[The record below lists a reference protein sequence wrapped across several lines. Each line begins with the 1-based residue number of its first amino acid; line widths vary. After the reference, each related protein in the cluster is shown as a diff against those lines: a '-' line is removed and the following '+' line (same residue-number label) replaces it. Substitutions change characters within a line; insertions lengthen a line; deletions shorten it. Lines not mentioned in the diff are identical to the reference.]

1 VRFQFI
7 HAEKALYPITLMC
20 RVLQVSTSGF
30 YAWLRRGCSQRQ
42 KQDQHLSEQIRQIH
56 HQSHS
61 TYGSPRV
68 HAELRAQ
75 GQRCGKKRVERLM
88 RQQGLCA
95 RRRRSKIKTTDSRHG
110 HPVAPERLGRHF
122 DVEEPNTVW
131 VTDITYIPT
140 REGWLY
146 LAVIL
151 DLYSRMIVGWA
162 MSSCIDKQLVLSALK
177 MAVKR
182 RSPQAGLIHH
192 SDRGS
197 QYASDAYQAL
207 LKAHGMETSMSRKGD
222 CWDNA
227 VAESFFATLK
237 VERVHEQDYQRHAEA
252 RTDIFK
258 YIEVFYNRV
267 RRHSYLGYESPLAFE
282 KASKAMG
289 A

>member
-1 VRFQFI
+1 MRFRFI
-7 HAEKALYPITLMC
+7 LAEKAHYPITLMC
-20 RVLQVSTSGF
+20 RVLQVSKSGF
-30 YAWLRRGCSQRQ
+30 YAWLHRGCSPRSQ
-42 KQDQHLSEQIRQIH
+42 QDQQLGEQIRQIH
-56 HQSHS
+56 QQSHR

-75 GQRCGKKRVERLM
+75 GLRCGKKRVERLM

-95 RRRRSKIKTTDSRHG
+95 RRRRSKLKTTDSRHG

-122 DVEEPNTVW
+122 SVEEPNTVW

-151 DLYSRMIVGWA
+151 DLYSRMVVGWA
-162 MSSCIDKQLVLSALK
+162 MSSCIDKELVLSALE

-182 RSPQAGLIHH
+182 RNPQAGLIHH

-197 QYASDAYQAL
+197 QYASDAYQML
-207 LKAHGMETSMSRKGD
+207 LKAYGMEGSMSRKGD

-227 VAESFFATLK
+227 VAESFFASLK
-237 VERVHEQDYQRHAEA
+237 VERVNEQDYQSHAEA
-252 RTDIFK
+252 RADIFK

-282 KASKAMG
+282 QASKEMSA
-289 A
+289 